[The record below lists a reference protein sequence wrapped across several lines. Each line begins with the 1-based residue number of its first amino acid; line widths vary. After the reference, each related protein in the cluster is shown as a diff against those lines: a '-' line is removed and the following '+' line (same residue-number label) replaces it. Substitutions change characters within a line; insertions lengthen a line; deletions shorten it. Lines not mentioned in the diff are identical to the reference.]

1 MRQNKH
7 DRLARLSSVQHIL
20 HQYRQGLTISEI
32 ADKCDVCERTARR
45 DLVALEQIGVPV
57 WEKGPLRG
65 IEPSYFLP
73 LISFTLPEAMTI
85 FLAARLLLSY
95 SNAYNPGIAST
106 FIKLNSAM
114 PPPLRDQVGRTISW
128 MQRLDK
134 DDRQRRIMDALTN
147 AWINERKIKI
157 TYRGLGRPQASER
170 VVEPYFIQP
179 ATFEHANYV
188 IGYCCQARRVRTFKV
203 DRIEDI
209 EVLEER
215 YSIPAG
221 FDANEFLEPAWG
233 ITVTG
238 TPTEVRLRFDPAIAR
253 IARETRWHRSQ
264 KVAVQ
269 PDGSAV
275 VSLKVPLTDEFTS
288 FITRWGDKVE
298 VLGPASLRK
307 KVAGIVRGMM
317 RVYET
322 TMIADRKLV

>member
-7 DRLARLSSVQHIL
+7 DRLARLISVQHIL
-20 HQYRQGLTISEI
+20 HQFSQGLTIEEI
-32 ADKCDVCERTARR
+32 AKKCDVCERTARR
-45 DLVALEQIGVPV
+45 DLEALEQIGVPV
-57 WEKGPLRG
+57 WQEGPKRG
-65 IEPSYFLP
+65 IDQAYFLP

-95 SNAYNPGIAST
+95 SNAYNPSIGST

-128 MQRLDK
+128 MQKLDR
-134 DDRQRRIMDALTN
+134 DDRLRRIMDSLSN
-147 AWINERKIKI
+147 AWINGRKVKI
-157 TYRGLGRPQASER
+157 TYQALGRPQAGQR
-170 VVEPYFIQP
+170 VIEPYFIQP

-203 DRIEDI
+203 DRIQDI

-215 YSIPAG
+215 YSIPDS

-238 TPTEVRLRFDPAIAR
+238 RPTEVKLRFDPAIAR
-253 IARETRWHRSQ
+253 IAAETRWHKSQ
-264 KVAVQ
+264 SVKMQ
-269 PDGSAV
+269 PDGSV
-275 VSLKVPLTDEFTS
+275 IVSLNVPLTDEFTS

-298 VLGPASLRK
+298 VLGPAGLRK
-307 KVAGIVRGMM
+307 KVAGIARKMAGM
-317 RVYET
+317 YKAA
-322 TMIADRKLV
+322 MIK

>member
-1 MRQNKH
+1 
-7 DRLARLSSVQHIL
+7 
-20 HQYRQGLTISEI
+20 
-32 ADKCDVCERTARR
+32 
-45 DLVALEQIGVPV
+45 VPV

-73 LISFTLPEAMTI
+73 LICFTVPEAMTI

-114 PPPLRDQVGRTISW
+114 PPPLRAQVGRTISW
-128 MQRLDK
+128 MRRMER
-134 DDRQRRIMDALTN
+134 DDRMRRIMDALTN
-147 AWINERKIKI
+147 AWINGRRVKM

-179 ATFEHANYV
+179 ATFEHANYL
-188 IGYCCQARRVRTFKV
+188 IAYCHQARRVITFKV

-209 EVLEER
+209 EVLDEQ

-238 TPTEVRLRFDPAIAR
+238 TPTQVRLRFDPAIAR

-264 KVAVQ
+264 QVAVQ

-275 VSLKVPLTDEFTS
+275 VLLKVPLTDEFTS

-307 KVAGIVRGMM
+307 KVAGIARDMLG
-317 RVYET
+317 VYQST
-322 TMIADRKLV
+322 